1 MVLLILA
8 VIWAAVLIPPRLR
21 ARAEGRPAD
30 SIAGFRRHLGVLQ
43 RTGPHAAVS
52 PSRIAEGTIPFR
64 RPAPVASSP
73 FVFSATGFTEARRRQ
88 TQARRREIFMGLVI
102 SMVATLLLGMVP
114 AMHVFLMLHL
124 ALDVLFVGYVALLVH
139 LRNLA
144 SERSA
149 KVRYLPAR
157 PHAIVAGASAQPALL
172 RRSAN

>member
-43 RTGPHAAVS
+43 RTGPHAAIS

-64 RPAPVASSP
+64 RPTTSPASP
-73 FVFSATGFTEARRRQ
+73 YVFSATAYADARRRQ
-88 TQARRREIFMGLVI
+88 TQARRREVFMGLVI
-102 SMVATLLLGMVP
+102 SMVATLLLGLMS
-114 AMHVFLMLHL
+114 HVFLMLHL

-144 SERSA
+144 EERSA

-157 PHAIVAGASAQPALL
+157 PRAVVAEPALL
-172 RRSAN
+172 RRSVN